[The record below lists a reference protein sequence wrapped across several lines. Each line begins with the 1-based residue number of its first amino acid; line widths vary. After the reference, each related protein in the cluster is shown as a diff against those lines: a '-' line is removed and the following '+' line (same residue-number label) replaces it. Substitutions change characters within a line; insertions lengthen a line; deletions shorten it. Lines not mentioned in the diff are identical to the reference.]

1 MKLSLVSLLSLLA
14 LIDAAKKT
22 YGAGKTRPQ
31 PSGTQVYRPGSG
43 TVAAEG
49 LNPLLQ
55 PISSAD
61 VDYNRRSNASTGA
74 TSNGRRTGRTNP
86 TKKKGSAPPTNSER
100 DGENGNG
107 KKLDYTKEQY
117 PIPDAMNSGWHLFK
131 FGRVGQEARPTFA
144 IKSKEKFI
152 RMRIT
157 DMYYP
162 GDRFIVY
169 DKIGSRPEVII
180 ETPSADCDGRHKRI
194 TDPNGAFKS
203 KGIWSKAEVMLP
215 PGQYHIVIEPLSSPF
230 EGGTAA
236 IRFDTMENIDGV
248 TQDEAIAL
256 SDSQICAGWGGYV
269 VVRSKTDIGKQGP
282 TCQLL
287 GLANVDLESD
297 DQDAIYAI
305 SKTLVTC
312 MADKQL
318 AWIQSLDG
326 DERNGQLAARV
337 ADKRF
342 QVEARSKTER
352 HQVLCR
358 VIENS

>member
-1 MKLSLVSLLSLLA
+1 MA
-14 LIDAAKKT
+14 TINATT

-31 PSGTQVYRPGSG
+31 PSGTQVFKPGTG
-43 TVAAEG
+43 AIPAEG

-55 PISSAD
+55 PVSSVD
-61 VDYNRRSNASTGA
+61 VDYNRRTTV
-74 TSNGRRTGRTNP
+74 TSNGRRQVTTSKS
-86 TKKKGSAPPTNSER
+86 KKSATAPQVNAER
-100 DGENGNG
+100 DGNSGNG

-144 IKSKEKFI
+144 IKSKTKFI

-162 GDRFIVY
+162 GDRFVVY
-169 DKIGSRPEVII
+169 NKIGSRPEMII
-180 ETPSADCDGRHKRI
+180 ETPPADCDGRHKRI
-194 TDPNGAFKS
+194 TDPNAAFKS
-203 KGIWSKAEVMLP
+203 LGIWSKAEIILP

-236 IRFDTMENIDGV
+236 IRFDTLENVDDV
-248 TQDEAIAL
+248 SPAEAVQL
-256 SDSQICAGWGGYV
+256 SDSQVCPGWGGYI
-269 VVRSKTDIGKQGP
+269 VVRSKTEAGKQGAA
-282 TCQLL
+282 CQLL

-297 DQDAIYAI
+297 DKDAIYAI
-305 SKTLVTC
+305 SKTMASCLAEEQLV
-312 MADKQL
+312 
-318 AWIQSLDG
+318 WINSIDG
-326 DERNGQLAARV
+326 DDRKGRLAARLSQ
-337 ADKRF
+337 KRF
-342 QVEARSKTER
+342 QVEVRDKAER